1 MTTVKPLMDEW
12 KNTPWRK
19 IERNVFKLQKRIY
32 RASLKDD
39 RKTVHKLQ
47 RLLMKSHGGR
57 LMAIRR
63 VTQDNQGK
71 KTAGIDGVKSLTPK
85 QRGTLS
91 KTLRVE
97 GKAQPVRRTYI
108 PKPGTTEKRP
118 LGIPTMKDRA
128 TQALVKLA
136 LEPEWEARF
145 EPNSYGFRPGRS
157 CHDAI
162 AALFNVTRYQ
172 TKWVLDADIAKCF
185 DRIDHEQ
192 LLNKVQTFPA
202 LRRQLRAWLKAGV
215 MDQGE
220 LFPTQ
225 QGTPQG
231 GCISPLLANIAL
243 HGLEN
248 EIGRC
253 FPERSRKHKGGA
265 FNPPR
270 VVRYADDFVVLHQE
284 RAVVEQCQKVV
295 EQWLKPMG
303 LELKPSK
310 TRVTHTLQRDEGIPG
325 FDFLGFNI
333 RHHPAGK
340 YRSGRH
346 PTGSPLGFKTIIKPS
361 STAVKRHT
369 QRLREVLFA
378 HRASAQET
386 VIATLNPII
395 VGWSRY
401 FAIWSARRTYSK
413 LGEVLFYMLWGWM
426 IRRHNNKNRHWIAD
440 KYWRHNDGKGW
451 TFQPRGQP
459 YRLSRHRDTRSRT
472 HIKVAGRRS
481 PYDGDWVYWSTR
493 MGNSRMVTKRV
504 AELIRAQ
511 KGKCRWCG
519 LYFRTDDRLE
529 IDHIQ
534 PRAQRGKNVRANLQL
549 LHRHCHDRKTAHEGG
564 PREKRQVHE
573 EPYDGKLSRTVLKPS
588 RGGDTPA

>member
-1 MTTVKPLMDEW
+1 MDTVKSPMYEW
-12 KNTPWRK
+12 KNVPWRK
-19 IERNVFKLQKRIY
+19 IQRNVFKLQKRIY
-32 RASLKDD
+32 QASLKGD
-39 RKTVHKLQ
+39 RRTIHRLQ

-57 LMAIRR
+57 LLAVRR

-85 QRGTLS
+85 QRSILS
-91 KTLRVE
+91 RSLRVE

-108 PKPGTTEKRP
+108 PKPGTTEQRP

-162 AALFNVTRYQ
+162 VALYSNIRYQ

-185 DRIDHEQ
+185 DRINHEQ
-192 LLNKVQTFPA
+192 LLNRVQTFPA
-202 LRRQLRAWLKAGV
+202 LRRQLRAWLKAGM

-220 LFPTQ
+220 LFPTHE
-225 QGTPQG
+225 GTPQG

-248 EIGRC
+248 EIVNR
-253 FPERSRKHKGGA
+253 FPEKYDQKRKSS
-265 FNPPR
+265 FMPPR
-270 VVRYADDFVVLHQE
+270 VVRYADDFVVLHQD
-284 RAVVEQCQKVV
+284 RAVVEQCQKIV
-295 EQWLKPMG
+295 EQWLEPMG

-310 TRVTHTLQRDEGIPG
+310 TRVTHTLEGEEGTPG

-333 RHHPAGK
+333 RQHPVGQ

-346 PTGSPLGFKTIIKPS
+346 PTGRPLGFKTIIKPS
-361 STAVKRHT
+361 ATAVERHT
-369 QRLREVLFA
+369 QRLRDVLSV
-378 HRASAQET
+378 HRASAQEK
-386 VIATLNPII
+386 VIGILNPII

-401 FAIWSARRTYSK
+401 FAIGSSRRTFSK
-413 LGEVLFYMLWGWM
+413 IVDVLFHMLWAWA
-426 IRRHNNKNRHWIAD
+426 IRRHKNKNRHWIAD

-451 TFQPRGQP
+451 AFQPRGWP
-459 YRLSRHRDTRSRT
+459 HRLCQHRDTRVQA
-472 HIKVAGRRS
+472 HLKVAGNRS

-493 MGNSRMVTKRV
+493 LGRSPTTSKRV
-504 AELIRAQ
+504 ARLLKAQ
-511 KGKCRWCG
+511 QGKCRWCG

-529 IDHIQ
+529 VDHIQ
-534 PRAQRGKNVRANLQL
+534 PRTQRGKDARTNLQL
-549 LHRHCHDRKTAHEGG
+549 LHRHCHHRKTARDRGPHEKATG
-564 PREKRQVHE
+564 PRGAV
-573 EPYDGKLSRTVLKPS
+573 
-588 RGGDTPA
+588 